1 MNETQIN
8 RAKHLLIGVIVQ
20 GRAFLG
26 AQTTEEE
33 YGRLRRKTHPELIQE
48 AQTLAAAIQLRQQL
62 EIGEN
67 VRAAIA
73 FDNARRSPRNG
84 PLMS

>member
-8 RAKHLLIGVIVQ
+8 RAKHLLIAEIAQ

-33 YGRLRRKTHPELIQE
+33 YSRLRRKTHLELIQE
-48 AQTLAAAIQLRQQL
+48 AQTLAAAIQLRQQR
-62 EIGEN
+62 EAGEN
-67 VRAAIA
+67 I
-73 FDNARRSPRNG
+73 RRLLPSTAPAGAPGTG
-84 PLMS
+84 PS